1 MGRLKVL
8 RSLEERV
15 AELDEARRSYFYRDP
30 DRPDV
35 RFVKSHARV
44 PPEVQKAQVRLR
56 TSRWRSEMDRKRAP
70 TASEVG
76 MALAVA
82 LATTRNLRS
91 FTVDD
96 QRLVQRALHDL
107 KDRGFSIDEALKTL
121 RRLRIKMVDP
131 SERQGEA
138 NESCAA
144 PIGLP
149 GEPEPPF

>member
-1 MGRLKVL
+1 
-8 RSLEERV
+8 
-15 AELDEARRSYFYRDP
+15 
-30 DRPDV
+30 
-35 RFVKSHARV
+35 
-44 PPEVQKAQVRLR
+44 
-56 TSRWRSEMDRKRAP
+56 MDRKRAP

-149 GEPEPPF
+149 CEPEPPF